1 MRRQY
6 TPIFR
11 EFTTSSM
18 WAQSCEVRCVWIWML
33 LNADPE
39 GFVPGTIPGLAIAA
53 NVPVDATRA
62 AIALFMAPDPDSNTQ
77 SDEGRRL
84 EKVPHGWRILNF
96 EYWRRL
102 AQLEAEKARKRKW
115 AAKQGKPAND
125 PENDNATEPTSER
138 PQASNLDASS
148 ETLDAPK
155 PKPKPKPSLS
165 EEGSPLPPAR
175 CPKCQNIMARVG
187 DEVGCLL
194 CPDQTFAAPTLP
206 AVIRKLSEWRPKEGE
221 LEGLRDAAKLAG
233 VKDFDR
239 WFAQLGS
246 GPIGGARGV
255 LPDMVGDYL
264 HGQFAR
270 WRQWEET
277 DALRDANSRA
287 AAAAPRSFRGEPLP
301 PQGPQRERVQGAP
314 EWVYVEHAQ
323 FARQHAMKL
332 GPAAKEFAESYHLG
346 DPSTLKPAD
355 VFGPFMKFLQDRAN
369 RKESA

>member
-1 MRRQY
+1 MRHQY

-11 EFTTSSM
+11 DLLDSSLWACATT
-18 WAQSCEVRCVWIWML
+18 ATRCVWITFL
-33 LNADPE
+33 LDADPE
-39 GFVPGTIPGLAIAA
+39 GCIPTSVPGLARRA
-53 NVPVDATRA
+53 NVTVDEARA
-62 AIALFMAPDPDSNTQ
+62 AIAMLEAPDPDSRTP
-77 SDEGRRL
+77 DYEGRRVA
-84 EKVPHGWRILNF
+84 KIAGGWQVLNF
-96 EYWRRL
+96 VAKREL
-102 AQLEAEKARKRKW
+102 AKQEAEKARKRKW
-115 AAKQGKPAND
+115 AAANGKPKPAND
-125 PENDNATEPTSER
+125 THDESSPSAL
-138 PQASNLDASS
+138 ASNLDASS

-155 PKPKPKPSLS
+155 PKPLPKPSLS
-165 EEGSPLPPAR
+165 EEGSPLPPVVPEGLVETHR
-175 CPKCQNIMARVG
+175 KLNDIF
-187 DEVGCLL
+187 E
-194 CPDQTFAAPTLP
+194 APTLP

-221 LEGLRDAAKLAG
+221 LDALRDAAKMAG

-277 DALRDANSRA
+277 DALKDANSRA
-287 AAAAPRSFRGEPLP
+287 AAAAPRSFRGDPLP

-314 EWVYVEHAQ
+314 DWVYVEHDR
-323 FARQHAMKL
+323 FAKAHAMKL